1 MDSSPSHDFDIAIIG
16 AGLSG
21 SCAAILAAQ
30 SGAEVVLLESNAVGR
45 HKVCGE
51 FLSPESRS
59 LLSRLEVL
67 EPMLESG
74 AQSVTRVRILTSS
87 RTSGAVSFPGAGL
100 GFSRRALDTL
110 LWSRALALGVEARA
124 QTRVSRLEPLESG
137 GFSLEAS
144 GQTISARYVISA
156 TGRAARWSRDSDSSE
171 DRRGGVSAG
180 QMDIPVTERLVSS
193 ALCRDAAC
201 RVLPRNISENDV
213 ASRVPTC
220 SSPTQTRATQT
231 PARFLGL
238 KTHFRGARVPEGEV
252 MLFPFEGGYCGLV
265 GIEGGV
271 VNACLLVSYTRSKG
285 CAPDALWG
293 SVTRENRALARAI
306 EGATPCFEWVAS
318 GNVSFERAA
327 PARDGVLRA
336 GDAAGYIHPLTGDG
350 MAMALRSGE
359 LAAQMVVR
367 AWQTNA
373 SPLKAAD
380 DYARAWKSEFGG
392 RLWWASRFQPLFTDA
407 RVTGWAQTFFDRA
420 PALFRLGI
428 VGTRGR
434 VGG

>member
-21 SCAAILAAQ
+21 SCAATLAAQ
-30 SGAEVVLLESNAVGR
+30 CGAKVVLLEGNSVGR

-59 LLSRLEVL
+59 LLSRLGVL
-67 EPMLESG
+67 EQMLEEG
-74 AQSVTRVRILTSS
+74 AQTVTRVRILTSS
-87 RTSGAVSFPGAGL
+87 RTSGAVSFPSAGL

-110 LWSRALALGVEARA
+110 LWSRALTLGVEARA

-137 GFSLEAS
+137 GFSLEAN
-144 GQTISARYVISA
+144 GEAISARYVISA
-156 TGRAARWSRDSDSSE
+156 TGRAAKWSRDSDLSE
-171 DRRGGVSAG
+171 DLRGMASVEQTDVPIREHLA
-180 QMDIPVTERLVSS
+180 SS
-193 ALCRDAAC
+193 TNCRDA
-201 RVLPRNISENDV
+201 
-213 ASRVPTC
+213 ASRVPTVFT
-220 SSPTQTRATQT
+220 SIPTRSTKT

-238 KTHFRGARVPEGEV
+238 KTHFCGASVPEGEV

-265 GIEGGV
+265 GIEGGM
-271 VNACLLVSYTRSKG
+271 VNACLLVSYNRSKG
-285 CAPDALWG
+285 CAPDVLWQNI
-293 SVTRENRALARAI
+293 TRENRALARAVK
-306 EGATPCFEWVAS
+306 GATPLFEWVAS

-359 LAAQMVVR
+359 LAAQFVLS
-367 AWQTNA
+367 ALQTNA
-373 SPLKAAD
+373 SPLNAAD
-380 DYARAWKSEFGG
+380 DYARAWKGEFQG

-407 RVTGWAQTFFDRA
+407 RVTGLAQTFFDRA

-434 VGG
+434 LGG